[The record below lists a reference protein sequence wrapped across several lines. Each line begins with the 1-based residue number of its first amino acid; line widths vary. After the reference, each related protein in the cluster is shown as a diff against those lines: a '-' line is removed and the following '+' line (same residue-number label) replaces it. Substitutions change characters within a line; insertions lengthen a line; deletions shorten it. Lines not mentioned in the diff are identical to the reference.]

1 MREVAMRAVTM
12 TCAGR
17 PAPGRTRQLRRT
29 EPATAWRMSR
39 SGSVEAEAS
48 AHLVLVHDCV
58 GVAAGDA
65 GVVRQ
70 PVSTLLAAEERGAS
84 FEPMEPLSEVAT
96 GYNRNARDE
105 TTVQIR

>member
-1 MREVAMRAVTM
+1 VST
-12 TCAGR
+12 
-17 PAPGRTRQLRRT
+17 APG

-39 SGSVEAEAS
+39 SGSVEAEAP
-48 AHLVLVHDCV
+48 AHLVLVHDRV

-70 PVSTLLAAEERGAS
+70 PVGTLLAAEERWAS
-84 FEPMEPLSEVAT
+84 FKPMEPLSEVAT
-96 GYNRNARDE
+96 GYDRNARDE